1 MLTDRLISEIKAI
14 LESKKAHPFLT
25 REDSTLQEVL
35 HEQKYHKLGFSSAIV
50 AKVTNV
56 GDPRLVIPNSACS
69 LFYLKKT
76 GQHGRPMTGLFVPC
90 NVSYALDG
98 FPPSVSSVIFG
109 FLLAVGVLCFCF
121 VAPD

>member
-14 LESKKAHPFLT
+14 LESKQAHPFLT

-56 GDPRLVIPNSACS
+56 GDPRLVIPNSVCS
-69 LFYLKKT
+69 LFY
-76 GQHGRPMTGLFVPC
+76 F
-90 NVSYALDG
+90 
-98 FPPSVSSVIFG
+98 
-109 FLLAVGVLCFCF
+109 
-121 VAPD
+121 

>member
-14 LESKKAHPFLT
+14 LESKQAHPFLT

-56 GDPRLVIPNSACS
+56 GDPRLVIPA
-69 LFYLKKT
+69 
-76 GQHGRPMTGLFVPC
+76 HI
-90 NVSYALDG
+90 AH
-98 FPPSVSSVIFG
+98 
-109 FLLAVGVLCFCF
+109 
-121 VAPD
+121 APFF